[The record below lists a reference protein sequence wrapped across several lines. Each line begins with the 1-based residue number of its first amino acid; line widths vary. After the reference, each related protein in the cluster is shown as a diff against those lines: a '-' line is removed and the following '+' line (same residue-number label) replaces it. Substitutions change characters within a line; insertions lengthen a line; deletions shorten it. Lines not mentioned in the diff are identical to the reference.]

1 MKEKFASTIKISDF
15 EIGGFPGENPPVLIG
30 SIFYMRHKLVQDAEK
45 GIFDQEKTMEL
56 IQNIKVLADKT
67 GVSFMF
73 DVVGN
78 TPKALVNY
86 IKFLKENSEFPI
98 LLNATLPEVRIE
110 AIKEL
115 AEMDLLKDVVYN
127 SINPF
132 STDEEVAVLKEMP
145 IDKAIVQAYN
155 PGSKKEDGALK
166 ALLGTR
172 RIPSLLERALQCG
185 MDKVMIDVPTYD
197 MYSIGTVMAGANLI
211 RKELK
216 IPVGTSASNATY
228 SSEWIRNKENLT
240 TEQFHIVD
248 AAVNGMMISQNCDF
262 LLFGPIEGYKWVL
275 PACAATSAIH
285 AFNLRKNNVQFV
297 DKRHPANK
305 VL

>member
-1 MKEKFASTIKISDF
+1 MKDQFASTIKISDF

-45 GIFDQEKTMEL
+45 GIFDQEKTLKL
-56 IQNIKVLADKT
+56 IKNITDLADKT
-67 GVSFMF
+67 GVSFMY

-78 TPKALVNY
+78 TSKALVSY
-86 IKFLKENSEFPI
+86 IKFLKDNSKFPM
-98 LLNATLPEVRIE
+98 LLNATLPEVRIG
-110 AIKEL
+110 AVQEL
-115 AEMDLLKDVVYN
+115 AKLDLLDDVVYN

-132 STDEEVAVLKEMP
+132 STDEEVAILKEMP
-145 IDKAIVQAYN
+145 IDKAIIQAYN

-172 RIPSLLERALQCG
+172 RLPSLLERALECG
-185 MDKVMIDVPTYD
+185 IDKVMIDVPTYD
-197 MYSIGTVMAGANLI
+197 MYSIGTVIAGADLI
-211 RKELK
+211 RKELDV
-216 IPVGTSASNATY
+216 PVGTSASNATY
-228 SSEWIRNKENLT
+228 SSEWIRNKDNLT

-248 AAVNGMMISQNCDF
+248 AAVNGMMVSQNCDF
-262 LLFGPIEGYKWVL
+262 LLFGPVEGYKWVF

-285 AFNLRKNNVQFV
+285 AFNLRKNNIQFM
-297 DKRHPANK
+297 DKRHPANR